1 MRAERT
7 IVRLGIPALLLA
19 SCAGATAVSWHATAS
34 QIPSFAFGS
43 HVVLAVQIALLF
55 FYAGLLLLVPP
66 LRALFGGA
74 LPVELSLRGARWADE
89 FPDLGDDLVA
99 RQAKAEE
106 TALRG
111 DGDRKE
117 EIQLLRQELR
127 EGDLALEAFADQA
140 VKRMTAIEEK
150 VRSRGCRD

>member
-1 MRAERT
+1 MSAERA
-7 IVRLGIPALLLA
+7 IVRLGIPALLVA
-19 SCAGATAVSWHATAS
+19 SCTGAAAVSWHATAS
-34 QIPSFAFGS
+34 AIPSFAFGS
-43 HVVLAVQIALLF
+43 HVVLAVQTALLF
-55 FYAGLLLLVPP
+55 FYAGLLLLVPL

-89 FPDLGDDLVA
+89 FPELGDDLVA

-111 DGDRKE
+111 DDDRRE
-117 EIQLLRQELR
+117 EIQLLREELR
-127 EGDLALEAFADQA
+127 ERDLVLEALADQA
-140 VKRMTAIEEK
+140 AKRMTAIEEK